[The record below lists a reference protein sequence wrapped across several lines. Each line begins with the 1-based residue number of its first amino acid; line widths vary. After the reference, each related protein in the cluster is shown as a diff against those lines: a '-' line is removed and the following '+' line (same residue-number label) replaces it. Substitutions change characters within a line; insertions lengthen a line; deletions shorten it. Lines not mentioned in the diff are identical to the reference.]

1 LATRV
6 LISDTNTKR
15 VLKKIAS
22 FGMATV
28 LMATLLWGGCLSC
41 AQYFMFP
48 SMGAKACCTPSGE
61 CKDRPSRP
69 SSQEE
74 CRIQPLAL
82 AQAPTTPE
90 RGSTLSSFAAL
101 PALATKSTVALRL
114 GVWDKAFPANLTSP
128 PDLCLLHSV
137 LRI

>member
-1 LATRV
+1 
-6 LISDTNTKR
+6 

-22 FGMATV
+22 FGMAIV

-48 SMGAKACCTPSGE
+48 SVGAKACCTPSGE
-61 CKDRPSRP
+61 CKDTRPSRP
-69 SSQEE
+69 SSQEA
-74 CRIQPLAL
+74 CRIQPLSL
-82 AQAPTTPE
+82 TQAPMTPE
-90 RGSTLSSFAAL
+90 RGSTPSSFAAAQ
-101 PALATKSTVALRL
+101 ALDTNSTIALRL
-114 GVWDKAFPANLTSP
+114 DVRDHARSADQSSP